1 MSSHVDLWQ
10 HGGSVA
16 FSGFHVNAA
25 KHLDRLR
32 SNIVD
37 SLRGP
42 LGSFN
47 SPPI

>member
-1 MSSHVDLWQ
+1 MFRHVDLWQ

-25 KHLDRLR
+25 KHLDRFR

-37 SLRGP
+37 SLRVT
-42 LGSFN
+42 LGSLN